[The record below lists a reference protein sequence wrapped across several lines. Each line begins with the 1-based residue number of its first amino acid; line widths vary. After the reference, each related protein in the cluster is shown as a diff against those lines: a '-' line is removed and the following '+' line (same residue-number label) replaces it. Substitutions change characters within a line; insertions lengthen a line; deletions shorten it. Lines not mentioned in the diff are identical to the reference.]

1 MTSILNY
8 MSAAA
13 GAIPATAKTPN
24 AEFLVRDE
32 CIIDQHQQEM
42 PVQLV
47 VPEFDDEH
55 FFYTATVTLE
65 RYEQLAHA
73 TGKPID
79 LFFGTRNDDFNL
91 AGWYEP
97 GGVWR
102 FSQAFCGRGFFLGLK
117 PMSFEQI
124 VEALRVA
131 GATS

>member
-1 MTSILNY
+1 MTSTLNY

-13 GAIPATAKTPN
+13 GAIPDTARTPN

-32 CIIDQHQQEM
+32 CIIDQHQQGM
-42 PVQLV
+42 PIQLV
-47 VPEFDDEH
+47 VPEFDDKH

-65 RYEQLAHA
+65 RYEQLARV
-73 TGKPID
+73 TGKPVD

-97 GGVWR
+97 EGVWR
-102 FSQAFCGRGFFLGLK
+102 FSQAFCGKYFFDGLI
-117 PMSFEQI
+117 PMTFEE
-124 VEALRVA
+124 VVAAANA